1 MASPHR
7 CCLMLVATLGLA
19 ACASVPSQRPGAFAP
34 EHPLTSVADK
44 RHRQVEQYVDR
55 RALRNTPQIALPQ
68 VRLADG
74 AHGDRI
80 SPQQAA
86 LVANHAARSTCL
98 GLAPHARLQPD
109 TAAGAIDTQLVVT
122 AIEPTSGAAAG
133 ASSVVDYFVPGPA
146 RLPVGLGGLAV
157 EAELRDPQ
165 AGQLALVKWAR
176 GANAVAD
183 NARLSPI
190 GDAWQLAGRF
200 GKEFARLLL
209 DTDPARSGLQRKR
222 LADAEVKA
230 NRALCAERYGS
241 VNLAGRGASIFLPL
255 APEAIDAGPPGI
267 PMETQ

>member
-1 MASPHR
+1 MRECPHP
-7 CCLMLVATLGLA
+7 A
-19 ACASVPSQRPGAFAP
+19 AGRLRPHA
-34 EHPLTSVADK
+34 LTRVADE
-44 RHRQVEQYVDR
+44 RHRQIEQYVDR
-55 RALRNTPQIALPQ
+55 RALRGSPRIALPR
-68 VRLADG
+68 VRLAEG

-80 SPQQAA
+80 SAQQAA
-86 LVANHAARSTCL
+86 LVANHAARSACL

-109 TAAGAIDTQLVVT
+109 AAAGAIDTQLVVT

-133 ASSVVDYFVPGPA
+133 ASSLVDYFVPGPA
-146 RLPVGLGGLAV
+146 RLPVGLGGLAL

-176 GANAVAD
+176 GANAVTD
-183 NARLSPI
+183 NAKLSPI

-209 DTDPARSGLQRKR
+209 DSDPARAGLQRKR
-222 LADAEVKA
+222 LADAVVKA

-255 APEAIDAGPPGI
+255 APEAIDPGPPGI
-267 PMETQ
+267 NPETR

>member
-1 MASPHR
+1 MASRHR
-7 CCLMLVATLGLA
+7 CCLTVVAALGLA
-19 ACASVPSQRPGAFAP
+19 ACASVPSQRPGAFAS
-34 EHPLTSVADK
+34 EHPLTTSSDE
-44 RHRQVEQYVDR
+44 RHRQVAEYVDPQ
-55 RALRNTPQIALPQ
+55 ALRGNLRIALPQ

-109 TAAGAIDTQLVVT
+109 TAAGAIAAQLVVT
-122 AIEPTSGAAAG
+122 AIEPTSGVAAG

-146 RLPVGLGGLAV
+146 RLPVGLGGLAM

-176 GANAVAD
+176 GANAVTD
-183 NARLSPI
+183 NAKLSPI

-200 GKEFARLLL
+200 GKELAQLLL
-209 DTDPARSGLQRKR
+209 DTDPARAGLQRKR
-222 LADAEVKA
+222 LADTEVKA
-230 NRALCAERYGS
+230 NRALCAQLYLSATG
-241 VNLAGRGASIFLPL
+241 
-255 APEAIDAGPPGI
+255 
-267 PMETQ
+267 